1 MAATV
6 EWIAETS
13 STNALITADTPHGH
27 CFAAVSQTAGR
38 GQRGNSWE
46 AEPGKNL
53 TFSICLRPDCLQAAR
68 QFEIS
73 MTVAVAVCDF
83 LRTLVDTPEWLCLKW
98 PNDIYFGDRKL
109 GGILIE
115 NSVRGGLI
123 ERSVAGIGININ
135 QNRFVSD
142 APNPI
147 SLTHITGLQMQLEP
161 LMQRLADAIVDAEP
175 CSLEYYLEHL
185 WRNEGVHS
193 FRDTASG
200 EIFKASLAGV
210 KPDGRLLLL
219 DISGQTRE
227 FWFKEVE
234 WIL

>member
-1 MAATV
+1 MGAIV
-6 EWIAETS
+6 EWVAETP
-13 STNALITADTPHGH
+13 STNALIGSDAPHGF
-27 CFAAVSQTAGR
+27 CVAAVSQTAGR

-53 TFSICLRPDCLQAAR
+53 TFSLCLRPESLPAAR

-83 LRTLVDTPEWLCLKW
+83 LRRLVDTPQWLTLKW

-115 NSVRGGLI
+115 NSVSDGI
-123 ERSVAGIGININ
+123 IQRSVAGIGININ
-135 QNRFVSD
+135 QKHFVSD

-147 SLTHITGLQMQLEP
+147 SLIHITGLEMQLPP
-161 LMQRLADAIVDAEP
+161 LMDSLAEAIVSAPP
-175 CSLEYYLEHL
+175 CDIATYRRHL
-185 WRNEGVHS
+185 WRGEGEHP
-193 FRDTASG
+193 FRDTATG
-200 EIFKASLAGV
+200 ELFRASVADV
-210 KPDGRLLLL
+210 MPDGRLVLC
-219 DISGQTRE
+219 DTSGRLRQYY
-227 FWFKEVE
+227 FKEVE